1 MAQGRT
7 YVFGWVAFVCI
18 VAAAVLGYFFL
29 HLKGLTWGAI
39 ATWGMFMLIAVFTGN
54 WDRFLKFQDKG
65 LSFFE
70 DWTLYLAVTVGL
82 ISLFINVI
90 LRYVFSYSMAW
101 SEELIREII
110 ILTTFVG
117 LAPAIKNRSMI
128 TIDALVQ
135 LVPRLRAPLTYFSH
149 ISVLVFAV
157 LITKLGIDMA
167 LMQERTFQKTIILEI
182 PLVIIYLILP
192 LMGATMGV
200 RTIQVLWW
208 DFQQSRAKKEA
219 EG

>member
-7 YVFGWVAFVCI
+7 YLFGWVAFLCI
-18 VAAAVLGYFFL
+18 VAVAVLGYWFL

-39 ATWGMFMLIAVFTGN
+39 ATWGLFMLLAAFTGN
-54 WDRFLKFQDKG
+54 WDRFLRFQDKG

-70 DWTLYLAVTVGL
+70 EWTLYLAVMVGL

-90 LRYVFSYSMAW
+90 LRYVFSYSMSW

-135 LVPRLRAPLTYFSH
+135 IVPRLRAPLTYFSH
-149 ISVLVFAV
+149 LAVLSFAV
-157 LITKLGIDMA
+157 LITKMGIDMA
-167 LMQERTFQKTIILEI
+167 LMQERTSQKTIILEF
-182 PLVIIYLILP
+182 PLVVLYLILP
-192 LMGATMGV
+192 LMGVTMGV

-208 DFQQSRAKKEA
+208 DYQEGKAKKESA
-219 EG
+219 G

>member
-1 MAQGRT
+1 MAQGRI
-7 YVFGWVAFVCI
+7 YLFGWAAFACI
-18 VAAAVLGYFFL
+18 VAAAVLGYWFL
-29 HLKGLTWGAI
+29 HLKGLTWGSI
-39 ATWGMFMLIAVFTGN
+39 ATWGLFMLIAAMTGQ
-54 WDRFLKFQDKG
+54 WSRFLKFQDQG
-65 LSFFE
+65 LTFFE
-70 DWTLYLAVTVGL
+70 EWTLYLAVTVGL

-128 TIDALVQ
+128 TIDAVVQ

-149 ISVLVFAV
+149 LSVLTFSV

-167 LMQERTFQKTIILEI
+167 LLQERTSQKTIILEI
-182 PLVIIYLILP
+182 PLVVIYLILP

-208 DFQQSRAKKEA
+208 DYQEGRAKREA
-219 EG
+219 GE

>member
-7 YVFGWVAFVCI
+7 YLFGWVAFACI
-18 VAAAVLGYFFL
+18 VAAAALGYWFL

-39 ATWGMFMLIAVFTGN
+39 ATWGLFMLIASFSGN
-54 WDRFLKFQDKG
+54 WDRFLRFQDKG

-70 DWTLYLAVTVGL
+70 EWTLYLAVMVGL

-90 LRYVFSYSMAW
+90 LRYVFSYAMSW

-135 LVPRLRAPLTYFSH
+135 LVPRLRTPLTYFSH
-149 ISVLVFAV
+149 LSVLAFAV
-157 LITKLGIDMA
+157 IITKMGIDMA
-167 LMQERTFQKTIILEI
+167 LLQERTSQETIILEI
-182 PLVIIYLILP
+182 PLVVLYLILP
-192 LMGATMGV
+192 LMGVTMGV

-208 DFQQSRAKKEA
+208 DYQEGRAQKESA
-219 EG
+219 G

>member
-7 YVFGWVAFVCI
+7 YVFGWVAFACI
-18 VAAAVLGYFFL
+18 VAAAVLGYLFL

-39 ATWGMFMLIAVFTGN
+39 AIWGLFMLLAAFTGQ
-54 WDRFLKFQDKG
+54 WSRFLKFQDQG

-70 DWTLYLAVTVGL
+70 EWTLYLAVMVGL
-82 ISLFINVI
+82 VSLFINVI

-135 LVPRLRAPLTYFSH
+135 LVPRLRTPLTYFSH
-149 ISVLVFAV
+149 FSVLFFAV

-167 LMQERTFQKTIILEI
+167 LLQERTFQKTIILEI

-192 LMGATMGV
+192 LMGVTMGV

-208 DFQQSRAKKEA
+208 DYQEGRAKQEA
-219 EG
+219 GE

>member
-90 LRYVFSYSMAW
+90 LRYVFSYSMAC
-101 SEELIREII
+101 
-110 ILTTFVG
+110 
-117 LAPAIKNRSMI
+117 PRS
-128 TIDALVQ
+128 
-135 LVPRLRAPLTYFSH
+135 
-149 ISVLVFAV
+149 
-157 LITKLGIDMA
+157 
-167 LMQERTFQKTIILEI
+167 
-182 PLVIIYLILP
+182 
-192 LMGATMGV
+192 
-200 RTIQVLWW
+200 
-208 DFQQSRAKKEA
+208 
-219 EG
+219 